1 MIIGVS
7 MLDFLNNFTIFDF
20 AAYSDTLQIQ
30 TKKKNSNINNIVTKK
45 ITEELERIPT
55 FGDIETNSDGDNY
68 SISAK
73 RTRWYY
79 QLRVVINYQIKSNNN
94 SSLVNIQNKHYLMQ
108 PLYWFIVIAIFAV
121 VGIGGTGIFTAI
133 MFILWFLVEVFL
145 ATQNFRKIFNRVKT
159 NVEHELA

>member
-30 TKKKNSNINNIVTKK
+30 TKKKNSNIDNIITKK

-55 FGDIETNSDGDNY
+55 FGDIEKSSDGNTY

-108 PLYWFIVIAIFAV
+108 PLYWFIIIAIFAV
-121 VGIGGTGIFTAI
+121 VGIGGTGIYTAI

-159 NVEHELA
+159 NLEHELA